1 MILESDDVLLATIT
15 DGIMAI
21 ANMPDSKIKL
31 LSVENKVAVSCE
43 DVNDLSDF
51 LQELSENISFQL
63 LRINKVAKRKAM
75 KMIAKI
81 KNPAHISGENIYCW
95 NWLNIK

>member
-1 MILESDDVLLATIT
+1 MKALKCDEVLLATIT
-15 DGIMAI
+15 EGILAI

-31 LSVENKVAVSCE
+31 LSLENKVAVSCD

-63 LRINKVAKRKAM
+63 LRINKVAKRKAR
-75 KMIAKI
+75 KMIVKI
-81 KNPAHISGENIYCW
+81 KNPTHNNENIYCW
-95 NWLNIK
+95 NWLTIK